1 MKYPWVKWIG
11 RSRKERWVMGC
22 RYQRPTDKESEVSFR
37 VVEILVVSQ
46 NRAGKISRF
55 LLVDNGKET
64 LEVVQREMQDF
75 VKTAIMANRLGKPE
89 SRKESR
95 RNLKHL

>member
-1 MKYPWVKWIG
+1 
-11 RSRKERWVMGC
+11 MGC
-22 RYQRPTDKESEVSFR
+22 RYQRPTDRESEVSFR

-46 NRAGKISRF
+46 NRAGKSSRF
-55 LLVDNGKET
+55 LMVDNRQET

-89 SRKESR
+89 NGKELSRYV
-95 RNLKHL
+95 